1 MRKFVHESRA
11 KHLVFRMFL
20 LAHVDHSLLLVRF
33 VVLSLCGILFNYYL
47 VYFSITI
54 YTLWLPSLPQLLV
67 CSRRRS
73 STPETG
79 VLWQQPRR
87 LLIHPGQC
95 STRTAVPPT

>member
-54 YTLWLPSLPQLLV
+54 YSHINAILGIS
-67 CSRRRS
+67 
-73 STPETG
+73 
-79 VLWQQPRR
+79 
-87 LLIHPGQC
+87 
-95 STRTAVPPT
+95 